1 MTTMALDAVV
11 RQLTQLGSDLTI
23 FARRPW
29 TPVSACIFVLTASA
43 TRHSGRDHGYD
54 YFLEVSV
61 IHELYASELVQ
72 SLPHEGRLAGVIHY
86 AEYDGW
92 PE

>member
-1 MTTMALDAVV
+1 MTLDAVT
-11 RQLTQLGSDLTI
+11 RQPTQLGSDLTI

-29 TPVSACIFVLTASA
+29 TPVLACIFIATATATA

-72 SLPHEGRLAGVIHY
+72 SLPHEGRLAGVIHD